1 MAYGFLTS
9 SEGKSWHTGDESC
22 IRKTC
27 VSVWADQGGN
37 PRYATGGMLDR
48 MLDKISFRRH
58 APALARTSK
67 AHLLSAHYNTR
78 MLLSASLESLSQRQC
93 NSPMLSFLCS
103 ITTII
108 IIIII
113 IVIKTL
119 IIIIIV
125 IIIMTKR

>member
-1 MAYGFLTS
+1 
-9 SEGKSWHTGDESC
+9 
-22 IRKTC
+22 
-27 VSVWADQGGN
+27 
-37 PRYATGGMLDR
+37 MLDR

-108 IIIII
+108 IIII
-113 IVIKTL
+113 VIKTL

>member
-1 MAYGFLTS
+1 
-9 SEGKSWHTGDESC
+9 
-22 IRKTC
+22 
-27 VSVWADQGGN
+27 
-37 PRYATGGMLDR
+37 MLDR

-113 IVIKTL
+113 VIKTL